1 MEFLSAIA
9 EFINNTNVP
18 AQFSEVDI
26 KGLFTNP
33 WFLAPFIAF
42 IGYQIYKQSFNTLVI
57 LAVIM
62 GVWMLTGSPLMQ
74 DMVVDGELQLGKVL
88 PVAGI
93 GVVALGVIVYFVF
106 MRSD

>member
-1 MEFLSAIA
+1 MEFLASIVDFFYGTGIP
-9 EFINNTNVP
+9 E
-18 AQFSEVDI
+18 QLSEVDI

-33 WFLAPFIAF
+33 WFMVPFLAF
-42 IGYQIYKQSFNTLVI
+42 IGYQVYKQSFNTLVI

-62 GVWMLTGSPLMQ
+62 GLWMLTGSPLMQ

-93 GVVALGVIVYFVF
+93 GVVALGIIVYFVF